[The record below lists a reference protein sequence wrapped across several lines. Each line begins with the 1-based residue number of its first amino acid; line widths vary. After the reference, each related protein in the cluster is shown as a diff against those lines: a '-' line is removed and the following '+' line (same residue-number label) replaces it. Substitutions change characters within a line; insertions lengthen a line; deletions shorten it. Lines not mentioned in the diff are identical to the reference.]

1 VLQGFVQIGVFF
13 AIVVALA
20 PLLGRYMARVFGGE
34 RVALGRVVRPLERT
48 LYRVLRVDPEHS
60 QGWKAYATSLL
71 AFSFVGFLLLYLI
84 LRTQSIHPGALN
96 PQGFHSATWDVSF
109 NTVSSFVT
117 NTNWQFYGGE
127 TTMTYLSQ
135 MAGLAVQNFLSA
147 AVGIAVLVALI
158 RALAARGER
167 TRGAGDAIAAP
178 DGIGSFWVDITR
190 ATLYVLA
197 PLSIA
202 GALVLASQGVLQD
215 FSHYLHFTTVTGAAS
230 QLPGGPVASQIAIK
244 MLGTNGGG
252 FFNVNSAMPFENPS
266 AFTNWVEM
274 GLMFVIP
281 ASLPFTYGRMV
292 ANRRQGV
299 AIFGVMLT
307 LLLVSTVV
315 VYVAEQHGTPAQHL
329 AGVSTHAMSGSAGG
343 NLEGKEQRFGI
354 ASTSAFTALTTVISC
369 GAVNAALESFT
380 GIGGLVPF
388 ADLAYGESVFGGV
401 GTGLYTMLLYV
412 LLAVF
417 LGGLM
422 VGRTPEYLG
431 KKLAARDIKLVTIG
445 TIVTPFAVLV
455 STTIALATKYGRP
468 SVFASGPQGFS
479 ETLYAYMSQ
488 ANNNGSALAGFTGYV
503 APNAG
508 NLGAH
513 GITFADLLG
522 GVTMLFGRY
531 VPILVVLAIAG
542 SLVTRRVSPAG
553 LGTMRTDTPTFAFML
568 GGVVI
573 LVGAL
578 TFFPAL
584 LLGPVVQ
591 GLTTRLF

>member
-1 VLQGFVQIGVFF
+1 MAQGFAQIAVFF
-13 AIVVALA
+13 AIVLA
-20 PLLGRYMARVFGGE
+20 AAPFLGRYMARVFGGE
-34 RVALGRVVRPLERT
+34 RVALDRIAGPAER
-48 LYRVLRVDPEHS
+48 LVYRALRIDPSHS

-71 AFSFVGFLLLYLI
+71 AFSVVGWLALYLI
-84 LRTQSIHPGALN
+84 LRTQGLHPGSLN
-96 PQGFHSATWDVSF
+96 PQGFHSPTWDVSF
-109 NTVSSFVT
+109 NTATSFVT

-127 TTMTYLSQ
+127 STMTYLSQ

-147 AVGIAVLVALI
+147 AVGIAVLVALV
-158 RALAARGER
+158 RGLAARGGVA
-167 TRGAGDAIAAP
+167 RGVA
-178 DGIGSFWVDITR
+178 DGIGNFWADITR
-190 ATLYVLA
+190 ATLYVLL
-197 PLSIA
+197 PLSIL
-202 GALVLASQGVLQD
+202 GALVLASQGVLQNFAHD
-215 FSHYLHFTTVTGAAS
+215 LAFTTVAGSHA
-230 QLPGGPVASQIAIK
+230 QLPGGPVASQLAIK

-252 FFNVNSAMPFENPS
+252 FFGVNSAMPFENPS
-266 AFTNWVEM
+266 AFTNWLEM

-281 ASLPFTYGRMV
+281 ASLPFTYGRMMH
-292 ANRRQGV
+292 NRRQGV
-299 AIFGVMLT
+299 AIFSVMFA
-307 LLLVSTVV
+307 LLVVSTVV

-329 AGVSTHAMSGSAGG
+329 AGVSTHAIAGSTGG

-354 ASTSAFTALTTVISC
+354 ASTGAFTALTTVMSC
-369 GAVNAALESFT
+369 GAVNSALESFT

-422 VGRTPEYLG
+422 VGRTPEYVG
-431 KKLAARDIKLVTIG
+431 KKIGARDIKLVTLG
-445 TIVTPFAVLV
+445 TIFTPFAVLV
-455 STTIALATKYGRP
+455 STTLALATRYGRP
-468 SVFASGPQGFS
+468 SIFAAGPQGFS
-479 ETLYAYMSQ
+479 ESLYAYMSQ
-488 ANNNGSALAGFTGYV
+488 ANNNGSAFAGYTGYV

-542 SLVTRRVSPAG
+542 SLVTRHVAPAG
-553 LGTMRTDTPTFAFML
+553 LGTMRTDTPTFAVML

-584 LLGPVVQ
+584 LLGPLVQ